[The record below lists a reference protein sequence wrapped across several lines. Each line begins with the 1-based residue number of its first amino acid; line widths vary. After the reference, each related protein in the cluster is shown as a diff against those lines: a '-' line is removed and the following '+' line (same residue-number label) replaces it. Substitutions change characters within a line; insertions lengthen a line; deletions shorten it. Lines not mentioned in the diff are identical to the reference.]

1 MGNGATVDFEAYF
14 MALDAHAREAFAA
27 RADTTV
33 EYIRDHLL
41 AGRRMP
47 RRRLIE
53 SLAEALDDRGA
64 HISTDELVL
73 FFHAR
78 SEREAAA

>member
-1 MGNGATVDFEAYF
+1 VGNQAAVDFEAYF
-14 MALDAHAREAFAA
+14 MALDAEAREAFAA

-33 EYIRDHLL
+33 VYIRDHLL

-47 RRRLIE
+47 RRRMID
-53 SLAEALDDRGA
+53 SLAEALEDRGA
-64 HISTDELVL
+64 GITREELVL

-78 SEREAAA
+78 SEREATA